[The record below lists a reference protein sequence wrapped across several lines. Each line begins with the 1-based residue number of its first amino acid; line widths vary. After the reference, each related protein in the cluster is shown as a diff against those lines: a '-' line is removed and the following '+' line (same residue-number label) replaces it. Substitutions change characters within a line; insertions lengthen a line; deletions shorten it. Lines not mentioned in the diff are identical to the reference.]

1 MKAARLF
8 ASLIACLGL
17 CACVT
22 PTPPYLDAS
31 IGESVAF
38 ARARQTLNPEASR
51 NTDPAAGIEG
61 TTAVE
66 GMTRYV
72 ESFRAP
78 PRTFEVINV
87 NGAAPR

>member
-1 MKAARLF
+1 MNLK
-8 ASLIACLGL
+8 SIACLAACL
-17 CACVT
+17 ALSACVT

-38 ARARQTLNPEASR
+38 ARAQQTLNPEASR

-78 PRTFEVINV
+78 PKTFDIIV
-87 NGAAPR
+87 NTGAQPR